1 MPRSAPLACE
11 ALERLDGVVGG
22 DAGRDVHRQR
32 FAGELVDDVEQLDRA
47 AVDGLIELEVD
58 RPHVPRPLG
67 AQPIGRNRGLAETL
81 ALAPPRRN
89 PQALLA
95 PQPLHALAVN
105 HPALI
110 DQLRV
115 RAAVS
120 PPGPPNGDL
129 TQRGSQR
136 PLVAGDDGFTA
147 LRGPVLADHPAG
159 PALAD
164 AETVT
169 QHRDR
174 PTPTGRAHQFPR
186 ATSLSAWFSSTWS
199 ATIFF
204 SRAFSRSS
212 SLRRLA
218 SSAFIPPN
226 WRCQR

>member
-120 PPGPPNGDL
+120 PPGAPNGDI
-129 TQRGSQR
+129 TRGGPEGPLARGGAGLLRTRRRRRWVPGAAWPGAGR
-136 PLVAGDDGFTA
+136 PPARRSAG
-147 LRGPVLADHPAG
+147 
-159 PALAD
+159 
-164 AETVT
+164 
-169 QHRDR
+169 
-174 PTPTGRAHQFPR
+174 
-186 ATSLSAWFSSTWS
+186 
-199 ATIFF
+199 
-204 SRAFSRSS
+204 
-212 SLRRLA
+212 
-218 SSAFIPPN
+218 
-226 WRCQR
+226 